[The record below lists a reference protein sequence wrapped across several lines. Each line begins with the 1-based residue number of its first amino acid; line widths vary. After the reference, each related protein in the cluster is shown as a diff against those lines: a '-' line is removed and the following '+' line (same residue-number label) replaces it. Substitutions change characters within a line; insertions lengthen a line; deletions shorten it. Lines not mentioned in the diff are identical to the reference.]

1 MKCPSC
7 GKELT
12 SIKSIIRGRG
22 YRCSCKRKEKDKEQ
36 MKLNFDGVE
45 DGRAGKVRD
54 SGKQSKDI

>member
-22 YRCSCKRKEKDKEQ
+22 YRCACKRKEINKEQ
-36 MKLNFDGVE
+36 LKLNFNEVE

-54 SGKQSKDI
+54 SGKQSQDI